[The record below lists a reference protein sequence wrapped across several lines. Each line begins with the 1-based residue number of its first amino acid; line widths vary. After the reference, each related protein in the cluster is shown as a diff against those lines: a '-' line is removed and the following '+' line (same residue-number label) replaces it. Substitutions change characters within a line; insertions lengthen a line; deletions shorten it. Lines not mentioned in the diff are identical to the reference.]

1 MSHTIIDSQLR
12 KNYTNTT
19 PTALYEA
26 NYRRLS
32 RLIPN
37 LKAIKLNKIIDLPI
51 SKLSIRIL
59 EQYKYTSLIVLQQS
73 LITTFAPL
81 SVINMELRV
90 CHDACVIE
98 VIAYQGESPIQS
110 ALTYPNKQML
120 QRDEKKQLNLL
131 LKEILESALKNETA
145 THHLSSIS

>member
-1 MSHTIIDSQLR
+1 MSHTIVDSLCR
-12 KNYTNTT
+12 KKYTNTT
-19 PTALYEA
+19 PTALYET
-26 NYRRLS
+26 NYRRLN

-51 SKLSIRIL
+51 SKLSIRII
-59 EQYKYTSLIVLQQS
+59 EQYKYTSLIVLHQS
-73 LITTFAPL
+73 LITTFTQL
-81 SVINMELRV
+81 SVINMELRA

-131 LKEILESALKNETA
+131 LKEILESALKNEFSTD
-145 THHLSSIS
+145 HLSSVS